1 MRGANKIRQATVRA
15 SPRRLLGPSPSM
27 QPPPSPTKSLR
38 MPGWMRGISGGSS
51 DSSTDALCIR
61 DIDEEDVDALWQVI
75 LDPVFRAGDALCVS
89 PDIPRKDGIDYWIGG
104 PRRVCVVQTV
114 SDAGKKAEN
123 PLGTYAIGPAHGGNG
138 AHVCTAEFI
147 TAPTMR
153 SRGVAR
159 AMVRHAIQSAAVI
172 GYRAIQLHVWNPQP
186 SGKCI
191 WREAGFVEVGVLP
204 QAFDH
209 PSHGLVDALI
219 LHRPITP
226 DDLRM
231 WFHDSRSKADSP
243 ALTREPAASLADAAA
258 QAAEDL
264 DATIEPASQMTDEFR
279 RELERQAR
287 QPAPPPPPKPVKLD
301 EFGYPVDSWDP
312 ALVCMRVAYSLDI
325 MLHEKPS
332 GEAKLSA

>member
-1 MRGANKIRQATVRA
+1 
-15 SPRRLLGPSPSM
+15 
-27 QPPPSPTKSLR
+27 
-38 MPGWMRGISGGSS
+38 MPGWMLRGKSGGSS
-51 DSSTDALCIR
+51 DSLTDALCIR

-89 PDIPRKDGIDYWIGG
+89 PDIPRRDGIDYWIGG
-104 PRRVCVVQTV
+104 PRRVCVAQSV
-114 SDAGKKAEN
+114 SEAGKKAEN

-186 SGKCI
+186 PGKCM
-191 WREAGFVEVGVLP
+191 WREAGFVEVGLLP

-226 DDLRM
+226 DDLRV
-231 WFHDSRSKADSP
+231 WFHDTRSTAGSP
-243 ALTREPAASLADAAA
+243 ALSTREPAASLAGAAA
-258 QAAEDL
+258 EVAEDP

-279 RELERQAR
+279 RELEWQAR

-312 ALVCMRVAYSLDI
+312 ALVCMKFAYSLDI
-325 MLHEKPS
+325 MLVEKRS
-332 GEAKLSA
+332 GDAKLSA